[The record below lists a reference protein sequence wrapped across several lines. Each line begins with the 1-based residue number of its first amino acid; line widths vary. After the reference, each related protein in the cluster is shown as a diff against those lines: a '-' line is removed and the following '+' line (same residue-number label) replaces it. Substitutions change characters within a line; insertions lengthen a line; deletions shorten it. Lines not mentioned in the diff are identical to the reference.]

1 MKPRLLHKGDEPRAG
16 MVLARGVGPLQKG
29 AVLADADVAKLRE
42 VDWKELSIVEMEAG
56 DVHEDAAGRRLAA
69 AASGEGVTVQPLN
82 AGSWPLAARHRGLV
96 AVDAARLAELNDSDD
111 LAVVTLPHGQI
122 VIEDEV
128 AGRAK
133 IVPFV
138 TREEEV
144 RRAERIGPVLSV
156 RPFVRMRVAALVQ
169 ENLDDASLEK
179 FRAAFDEKVR
189 FFGSELSTV
198 RRVTGD
204 LAAAL
209 RDCIAAGAQVV
220 AMAGSKLMDPLDPVM
235 QALRQAG
242 ARIEKHGVPL
252 HPGTLLW
259 VASIDGGPVIGA
271 PGCALFSRPTAFDLL
286 LPRLLAGDQLTRRTL
301 AELGAGGLLTKEM
314 SFRFPPYRSGAAR
327 GELAP

>member
-1 MKPRLLHKGDEPRAG
+1 M
-16 MVLARGVGPLQKG
+16 
-29 AVLADADVAKLRE
+29 
-42 VDWKELSIVEMEAG
+42 
-56 DVHEDAAGRRLAA
+56 
-69 AASGEGVTVQPLN
+69 
-82 AGSWPLAARHRGLV
+82 
-96 AVDAARLAELNDSDD
+96 
-111 LAVVTLPHGQI
+111 VTLPQGQI
-122 VIEDEV
+122 VVENEI

-156 RPFVRMRVAALVQ
+156 RPFLRMRVAALVQ
-169 ENLDDASLEK
+169 ENLDDESLEK

-189 FFGSELSTV
+189 FFGSELTALK
-198 RRVTGD
+198 RVSGD

-209 RDCIAAGAQVV
+209 RESIAAGAQVV

-259 VASIDGGPVIGA
+259 VALRPEKLALSTEPPEFGLTGTVRDIGYFGNLSIYKVVLDNGLVLKVSVA
-271 PGCALFSRPTAFDLL
+271 NTSR
-286 LPRLLAGDQLTRRTL
+286 
-301 AELGAGGLLTKEM
+301 LGRNRVERPAAIAATSVGENAAQTVV
-314 SFRFPPYRSGAAR
+314 SFRIFRGRYFADVNWAHASRCVCSPPNDGTEVGPIIAPALLRSVPPTSR
-327 GELAP
+327 